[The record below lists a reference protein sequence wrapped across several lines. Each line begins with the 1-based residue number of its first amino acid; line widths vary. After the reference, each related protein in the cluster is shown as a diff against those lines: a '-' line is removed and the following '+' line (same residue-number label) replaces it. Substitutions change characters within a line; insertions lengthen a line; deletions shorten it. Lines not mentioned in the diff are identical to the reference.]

1 MVAFELVSLLM
12 VAFELVSL
20 CRVVELLRDQS
31 LPVRSLPGDDSVML
45 KGYSQSSSISRHRYD
60 LLILRESLFNR
71 RWCHFGD
78 FLVTVQQE

>member
-31 LPVRSLPGDDSVML
+31 LPVRSLLSDDSVML
-45 KGYSQSSSISRHRYD
+45 KGYFFFLFISFEPPRLGKYKHSKIHVYQKQ
-60 LLILRESLFNR
+60 LMYNAL
-71 RWCHFGD
+71 
-78 FLVTVQQE
+78 